1 MASPLKFSSN
11 RISQKCFVSSF
22 ISKYS
27 TKIGYVCSKNIFDD
41 KCSTCILIMPGLS
54 GFAIPFIEWFF
65 ELHNSSTCVVSFDYR
80 GFGLSEYDDNI
91 NIVYDGININ
101 TIAVDLYNLYSLLKL
116 QNKNLFI
123 LGHSFGNL
131 VAYNLLNNFNISN
144 ICGFIQIEESLMNVS
159 QINAMD
165 PTYPKISSF
174 SWNNVEKWVTQYQTY
189 SPTNGYYL
197 VNSTL
202 LEQFV
207 IPGFAKTKHE
217 LNTWMKY
224 TTNMNGNILGLLFK
238 DAMMVD
244 YTYMVNA
251 IFVKKNIPMFIYSGE
266 GSIVPS
272 KTQIWIYNKV
282 SNNKLSKLL
291 LISASNGGY
300 HTPFLPTSMA
310 KKTLFQ
316 NIRKYIKNINDSF
329 LNNDNTLYS
338 YQTKMLQNSKKQ
350 KKIAKTKKI
359 KPKNKRSQTKI
370 RRHKQK

>member
-1 MASPLKFSSN
+1 
-11 RISQKCFVSSF
+11 
-22 ISKYS
+22 
-27 TKIGYVCSKNIFDD
+27 
-41 KCSTCILIMPGLS
+41 MPGLS

-80 GFGLSEYDDNI
+80 GFGLSEYDDNK

-174 SWNNVEKWVTQYQTY
+174 SWNNVEKWVSQYQTY

-300 HTPFLPTSMA
+300 HTPFLPTSIA
-310 KKTLFQ
+310 KRTLFQ
-316 NIRKYIKNINDSF
+316 NIHKYIKNINDSL
-329 LNNDNTLYS
+329 LNNDNTLYF

-370 RRHKQK
+370 RRHKRK